1 MMSET
6 EFHGSSS
13 VAAAAAATTPPLLPH
28 YHSQH
33 QQHQFLSHGS
43 VTVTPQPQHQQHQQ
57 SLSLAQRMQGDTCF
71 RCHQQGH
78 WAIYCP
84 FKTPPSKSEPSTSTS
99 TSSPTSTLDLPL
111 LRCRCGRYCLV
122 RVAQT
127 DKNPGRKFYTCPGVN
142 GTKCKFFKW
151 CDEVKTNGE
160 VKTCFCRAG
169 PCAWD
174 MMTSGPNAGR
184 GYFVCRVPKGQ
195 GACRFLQ
202 WEDTQE
208 ITTINDLVDESKHDI
223 SADSTSRSHQLAI
236 KMGGLSI
243 KHLKRKFDSL
253 EMENPQHLPTSVA
266 VHEHFE
272 KNQEPVIERS
282 EHDETSENLTS
293 IKYIDPSRVEDS
305 SNLQDLVMLE
315 VELSSIMKKSL
326 LITHLTSQ
334 AEIHCQQAEFWR
346 QIAAAGDT
354 STEVTDC
361 ISQILG
367 LHILGWLGRL
377 AFPPPRCLFVLPPR
391 PLFCC
396 VFPNFDPIFVPRDKD
411 VSNCEGSAD
420 LHHSPS
426 IVEFD
431 ETSSQISC
439 CDVQSLSELSIPKSP
454 PALLKGS
461 VTTLNMDVLEQTVLY
476 VQNQLLTHLESMN
489 PLEHESMTQVAKS
502 TFIVLDRLLVNYT
515 PFHERVKEFIACAS
529 SFADIEQSINN
540 EHSFQDLMERLH
552 SEKVRYDDISHIH
565 YEIMTAY
572 TDSNQRLHSLREE
585 VSCVK
590 ELLLRIE
597 NQLSSCEAETK
608 ELETRVGEVSRDMLE
623 SQKSL
628 QTASQEAE
636 EATKLCHQREQK
648 RNAAKAALEM
658 ARIKLRQ

>member
-1 MMSET
+1 MSET

-13 VAAAAAATTPPLLPH
+13 VGAATTPPPPPLSPH

-43 VTVTPQPQHQQHQQ
+43 VTVTPQPQHQQHQK
-57 SLSLAQRMQGDTCF
+57 SLSLAQRMQGDICF

-84 FKTPPSKSEPSTSTS
+84 FKTPPSKSKPSTSTP
-99 TSSPTSTLDLPL
+99 SPTSALDLPL

-195 GACRFLQ
+195 GACHFLQ

-208 ITTINDLVDESKHDI
+208 ITTINDLVDESKHGI
-223 SADSTSRSHQLAI
+223 SVDSTSTSHELI
-236 KMGGLSI
+236 TKMGGLSI
-243 KHLKRKFDSL
+243 KNLKRKFDSL
-253 EMENPQHLPTSVA
+253 EVENSQHLPTSVA

-272 KNQEPVIERS
+272 KDQEPVIERS

-293 IKYIDPSRVEDS
+293 TKYIDPSRVEDS
-305 SNLQDLVMLE
+305 SNLQDLVKLE
-315 VELSSIMKKSL
+315 VKLSSIMKKSL
-326 LITHLTSQ
+326 LTTHLTSQ

-346 QIAAAGDT
+346 QITAAGDT

-377 AFPPPRCLFVLPPR
+377 AFPPPRCLLVLPPR

-396 VFPNFDPIFVPRDKD
+396 VFPNFDPIFVPQDKD

-439 CDVQSLSELSIPKSP
+439 RDAQSSSELSTPKSP
-454 PALLKGS
+454 PALLEGR
-461 VTTLNMDVLEQTVLY
+461 VTTLNMDVLGQTVLH

-489 PLEHESMTQVAKS
+489 PLEHESMTQVVES

-515 PFHERVKEFIACAS
+515 PFQELVKEFIACAS

-540 EHSFQDLMERLH
+540 ERSFQELMERYH
-552 SEKVRYDDISHIH
+552 SEKVRYDDISRIH
-565 YEIMTAY
+565 DEIMTAFA
-572 TDSNQRLHSLREE
+572 DSNRRLHSLREE
-585 VSCVK
+585 ASCVK